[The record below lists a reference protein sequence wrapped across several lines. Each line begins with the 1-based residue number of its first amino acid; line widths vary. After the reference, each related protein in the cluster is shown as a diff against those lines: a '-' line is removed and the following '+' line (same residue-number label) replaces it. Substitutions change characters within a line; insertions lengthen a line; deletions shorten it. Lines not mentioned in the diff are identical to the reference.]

1 MTNMPEIVTSLLL
14 ALESILV
21 LACLLAAIRTRL
33 TSRVSSDPV
42 LTSGERLLAQLK
54 ELAES
59 PMQER
64 HTIVSQ
70 LQTIKHR
77 ASLHKD
83 EDGLATMLHNL
94 LDSPSSELSL
104 EAAINRA
111 LSREEKGAVGMCTL
125 LKQAGTLSGLAG
137 MLGGVS
143 YALTQYLTAA
153 CNPKVFIAGFAMSV
167 MATLWGLGI
176 TLVALFTARAL
187 WLPHLARLRND
198 LITQA
203 AAAEGFLAT
212 IRNHQRTQR
221 RRKRR
226 RFDRAHCGPT
236 PEIVVREPTLSH
248 QPSGNGATEPCPKPA

>member
-1 MTNMPEIVTSLLL
+1 
-14 ALESILV
+14 V
-21 LACLLAAIRTRL
+21 L
-33 TSRVSSDPV
+33 
-42 LTSGERLLAQLK
+42 
-54 ELAES
+54 
-59 PMQER
+59 
-64 HTIVSQ
+64 HY
-70 LQTIKHR
+70 
-77 ASLHKD
+77 
-83 EDGLATMLHNL
+83 L
-94 LDSPSSELSL
+94 LDSPSSALGL

-187 WLPHLARLRND
+187 WLPHLARLRNH

-203 AAAEGFLAT
+203 AAAEGFLAK
-212 IRNHQRTQR
+212 IRHQQSTQ
-221 RRKRR
+221 RR
-226 RFDRAHCGPT
+226 RFDRTHCGPT
-236 PEIVVREPTLSH
+236 PDVVVREPMLSH

>member
-1 MTNMPEIVTSLLL
+1 
-14 ALESILV
+14 
-21 LACLLAAIRTRL
+21 
-33 TSRVSSDPV
+33 
-42 LTSGERLLAQLK
+42 
-54 ELAES
+54 
-59 PMQER
+59 MQER
-64 HTIVSQ
+64 DTIVSR
-70 LQTIKHR
+70 LQAIKNR

-83 EDGLATMLHNL
+83 EDGLVAVLHYL
-94 LDSPSSELSL
+94 LDSPSSALGL

-187 WLPHLARLRND
+187 WLPHLARLRNH

-203 AAAEGFLAT
+203 AAAEGFLAK
-212 IRNHQRTQR
+212 IRHQQSTQ
-221 RRKRR
+221 RR
-226 RFDRAHCGPT
+226 RFDRTHCGPT
-236 PEIVVREPTLSH
+236 PDVVVREPMLSH